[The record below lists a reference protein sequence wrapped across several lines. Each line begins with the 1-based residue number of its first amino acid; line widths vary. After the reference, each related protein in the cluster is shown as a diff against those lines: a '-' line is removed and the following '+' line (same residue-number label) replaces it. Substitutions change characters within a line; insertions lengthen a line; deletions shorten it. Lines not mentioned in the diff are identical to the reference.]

1 MKTLQQAKLLYGR
14 AATTDRYR
22 GRSRANF
29 GNLHQSVH
37 EFRVVDR
44 SDQHSREID
53 GADRARTESANNA
66 AEDTLETSSGSLEAN
81 ALLNQFLVEVGSNAD
96 EQGPWSQWW
105 PPMEEVDVG
114 VSTLM

>member
-1 MKTLQQAKLLYGR
+1 MKTLQQATLLYGR

-53 GADRARTESANNA
+53 GADRARTEFTHRVAD
-66 AEDTLETSSGSLEAN
+66 DTLETSSESLDTN

-105 PPMEEVDVG
+105 PLMEEVDSG
-114 VSTLM
+114 MSTLI